1 MASHELVHELHQRP
15 PLLGLRG
22 VVPEFGVESKAQGA
36 FSIDKDSIQGLP
48 RIFHVERYPVVQSK
62 PSRSICGGNLP

>member
-48 RIFHVERYPVVQSK
+48 RILYVERYPVVQSK
-62 PSRSICGGNLP
+62 PGRPICGGNLP